1 MVCFPDSSCLQLG
14 WKACQ
19 TCLGLALSHRTYEGY
34 FKCFWLINFAIFYLT
49 IEKMREGWW
58 VLNNSCGWRPRRNL
72 CVERTTAHT
81 SLEFHFLLIP
91 GSSRRSSDIDLWL
104 GNAALQWQPARITFS
119 LTSRTL
125 QWQNPLVFFQP
136 SVPHRGHFTVMKCPY
151 SDLHKPF
158 FSINFF
164 HNSEGI
170 PRLVSVTHIMKEHAS
185 L

>member
-1 MVCFPDSSCLQLG
+1 M
-14 WKACQ
+14 
-19 TCLGLALSHRTYEGY
+19 CLGLALSHRTYEGY
-34 FKCFWLINFAIFYLT
+34 FKCLWLINFAIFNST
-49 IEKMREGWW
+49 IEKLREGWW
-58 VLNNSCGWRPRRNL
+58 VLSNQYGWQPRRNL
-72 CVERTTAHT
+72 YVDTTTPHA
-81 SLEFHFLLIP
+81 SLYFHFLLIP
-91 GSSRRSSDIDLWL
+91 GLSGRSSDIDLWL

-125 QWQNPLVFFQP
+125 QWQNPLVFFYP

-170 PRLVSVTHIMKEHAS
+170 PRLVSVSHIMKERAS